1 MEIKEILKDILKQK
15 EASGKVKDIVWIA
28 AGGSHGG
35 FYPAQYFMEH
45 EAKSIRSMSFTS
57 NEFLFST
64 PGFIGE
70 NTIAVICSMRGTPE
84 TIEAARIAKQKGAST
99 ISLYVDESELTE
111 ICDYNILYQSIAID
125 ESDFSQVNASLG
137 LKLAMTLVELVD
149 GYQYYKEAMDTFEHI
164 DELYRQAVENIR
176 LSAIKWALQNK
187 ESKTIYVM
195 GSGPTYGA
203 AYIFS
208 ICNIME
214 MLQIDSSTINC
225 CEFFHGPFE
234 VVNEDTSIFLLVGEG
249 RCRKADERVIRFL
262 DTFGGKKVYKLDA
275 RDIGLQNI
283 DHHVSEYFNHL
294 LFSPILNNVYMRELA
309 QQIKKDYNTRT
320 YMWKNTY
327 K

>member
-1 MEIKEILKDILKQK
+1 
-15 EASGKVKDIVWIA
+15 
-28 AGGSHGG
+28 
-35 FYPAQYFMEH
+35 
-45 EAKSIRSMSFTS
+45 
-57 NEFLFST
+57 
-64 PGFIGE
+64 
-70 NTIAVICSMRGTPE
+70 
-84 TIEAARIAKQKGAST
+84 
-99 ISLYVDESELTE
+99 
-111 ICDYNILYQSIAID
+111 
-125 ESDFSQVNASLG
+125 
-137 LKLAMTLVELVD
+137 
-149 GYQYYKEAMDTFEHI
+149 
-164 DELYRQAVENIR
+164 
-176 LSAIKWALQNK
+176 
-187 ESKTIYVM
+187 M

-234 VVNEDTSIFLLVGEG
+234 VVNEDTSIFLLIGEG

-320 YMWKNTY
+320 YMWKNAY